1 MSYILGI
8 DVGAARTS
16 AAVARPGSDDVEP
29 VDLGDGGCG
38 VASVLH
44 LGADGSLDVGAAAE
58 RWADGEPERVVRG
71 FPGRIGDDVAM
82 LLAGEPWAPEELTAW
97 LVRWVVDRVAEHE
110 DGPAAGIAVTRPA
123 TWDDDRIEL
132 LACALAEQD
141 LDVTFLTTTRAAEWH
156 SPAPDDAAPVASAA
170 AGGAALALL
179 AGDVEAER
187 TDDVA
192 ARMAALARFPGIP
205 EARTGSDPDDGPSAD
220 VPAPRTHHSGSWST
234 EGSSGQGEGA
244 DVEPRSGRRR
254 AQADT
259 PASPAEGSGGQPAV
273 APAGSSGVV
282 EGSGAHTAIA
292 SSTSTAEEEP
302 LPAGSAAVERSE
314 ADPVGA
320 GTYHADGSTAV
331 DDARAADDLL
341 AALGGFTGTLG
352 ATNTAGLLSGYTPPS
367 GLALSATGSRATAL
381 IVETDEPL
389 AVPLQRNGSGRWVT
403 VSDDEEADEREPD
416 AAPAPAVERVRSPAA
431 LVSIGGAAAAV
442 AVVSTLFLWPAPRTT
457 NSAISRPAPLVP
469 AMTAPAEPTAEL
481 TPTPT
486 LTTTHRPRPAP
497 LRPRRVAVPSPSVVE
512 TTPTPTESVDP
523 SASETISTPPSESE
537 STAPPSTTTTT
548 KKPEDD

>member
-1 MSYILGI
+1 MSYVLGI

-16 AAVARPGSDDVEP
+16 AAVARPGSDNVEP

-71 FPGRIGDDVAM
+71 FPGRIGDDVPM

-97 LVRWVVDRVAEHE
+97 LVRWVVDRVAERE

-132 LACALAEQD
+132 LAGALAEQD
-141 LDVTFLTTTRAAEWH
+141 LDVTFLTTARAAEWH
-156 SPAPDDAAPVASAA
+156 TPAPDDAAPVASAA

-192 ARMAALARFPGIP
+192 AQLAALARFPGIP
-205 EARTGSDPDDGPSAD
+205 AARTGGDPDDGPSAD
-220 VPAPRTHHSGSWST
+220 VPAPRTPDSGDRP
-234 EGSSGQGEGA
+234 A
-244 DVEPRSGRRR
+244 DDTPPADRPW
-254 AQADT
+254 AQAD
-259 PASPAEGSGGQPAV
+259 
-273 APAGSSGVV
+273 AGERRV
-282 EGSGAHTAIA
+282 EGSGAHEAPVEGSGGHAVGDARTRGHDG
-292 SSTSTAEEEP
+292 STETSGAR
-302 LPAGSAAVERSE
+302 AALNRTE
-314 ADPVGA
+314 ADPV
-320 GTYHADGSTAV
+320 V
-331 DDARAADDLL
+331 DDAGAADDLL

-389 AVPLQRNGSGRWVT
+389 ALPAQRNGSGRWVA

-469 AMTAPAEPTAEL
+469 AVTAPAEPTVEL

-486 LTTTHRPRPAP
+486 LTTSHRPRPAP
-497 LRPRRVAVPSPSVVE
+497 PRTRRAAVPPVVE
-512 TTPTPTESVDP
+512 TTTAGPSVSTEPTTPTGSA
-523 SASETISTPPSESE
+523 SASEPPGSE
-537 STAPPSTTTTT
+537 STTPTTTSTT
-548 KKPEDD
+548 KREDD

>member
-1 MSYILGI
+1 MSYVLGV

-71 FPGRIGDDVAM
+71 FPGRIGDDVPM

-97 LVRWVVDRVAEHE
+97 LVRWVVDRVAERE
-110 DGPAAGIAVTRPA
+110 DGPAAGIAVTRPT

-132 LACALAEQD
+132 LAGALAEQD
-141 LDVTFLTTTRAAEWH
+141 LDVTFLTTARAAEWH
-156 SPAPDDAAPVASAA
+156 TPAPDDAAPVASAA
-170 AGGAALALL
+170 AGGAARALL

-192 ARMAALARFPGIP
+192 AHMAALARFPGMP
-205 EARTGSDPDDGPSAD
+205 AARTDSDPDDGPSAD
-220 VPAPRTHHSGSWST
+220 VPAPRTHDSGDRPV
-234 EGSSGQGEGA
+234 GPA
-244 DVEPRSGRRR
+244 DDTPPADRPW
-254 AQADT
+254 AQAD
-259 PASPAEGSGGQPAV
+259 
-273 APAGSSGVV
+273 AGERRV
-282 EGSGAHTAIA
+282 EGSGAHEAPVEGSGGHAVGDARTRGHD
-292 SSTSTAEEEP
+292 
-302 LPAGSAAVERSE
+302 GSAEVSGAHATLSRTE
-314 ADPVGA
+314 ADPA
-320 GTYHADGSTAV
+320 
-331 DDARAADDLL
+331 DDAGADDDLL

-367 GLALSATGSRATAL
+367 GLGLSATGSRATAL

-389 AVPLQRNGSGRWVT
+389 ALPVQRNGSGRWVA

-469 AMTAPAEPTAEL
+469 AVTAPAEPTAEL

-497 LRPRRVAVPSPSVVE
+497 PRTRRAAVPPVVE
-512 TTPTPTESVDP
+512 TTTP
-523 SASETISTPPSESE
+523 AR
-537 STAPPSTTTTT
+537 A
-548 KKPEDD
+548 

>member
-1 MSYILGI
+1 MSYVLGI

-71 FPGRIGDDVAM
+71 FPGRIGDDVPM

-97 LVRWVVDRVAEHE
+97 LVRWVVDRVAERE

-132 LACALAEQD
+132 LAGALAEQD
-141 LDVTFLTTTRAAEWH
+141 LNVTFLTTARAAEWH
-156 SPAPDDAAPVASAA
+156 PGGSGSGGSAQIASDAAY
-170 AGGAALALL
+170 GAALALL

-187 TDDVA
+187 TDDVG
-192 ARMAALARFPGIP
+192 ARVAALAPFPGLP
-205 EARTGSDPDDGPSAD
+205 VDTTGDGPDDGSPAEVPS
-220 VPAPRTHHSGSWST
+220 PRSHHSGSWSAG
-234 EGSSGQGEGA
+234 GSGLTDGEGGA
-244 DVEPRSGRRR
+244 DRPRGDSGGGGRR
-254 AQADT
+254 
-259 PASPAEGSGGQPAV
+259 SE
-273 APAGSSGVV
+273 
-282 EGSGAHTAIA
+282 ESGAHVHRAEDSGA
-292 SSTSTAEEEP
+292 HATAESQVEESG
-302 LPAGSAAVERSE
+302 AHKGGDRRAERPE
-314 ADPVGA
+314 ADPSAPDPDDGDGA
-320 GTYHADGSTAV
+320 HRADSWTGDGRGES
-331 DDARAADDLL
+331 DDLL

-389 AVPLQRNGSGRWVT
+389 ALPAQRNGSGRWVA

-469 AMTAPAEPTAEL
+469 AVTAPAEPTAEL

-486 LTTTHRPRPAP
+486 PTTTHRPRPAP
-497 LRPRRVAVPSPSVVE
+497 PRTRRAAVPPVVE
-512 TTPTPTESVDP
+512 TTPGPTVSTEPTTPTGSA
-523 SASETISTPPSESE
+523 SASEPPASE
-537 STAPPSTTTTT
+537 STTPTTSTT
-548 KKPEDD
+548 KREDD

>member
-1 MSYILGI
+1 M
-8 DVGAARTS
+8 
-16 AAVARPGSDDVEP
+16 
-29 VDLGDGGCG
+29 
-38 VASVLH
+38 
-44 LGADGSLDVGAAAE
+44 
-58 RWADGEPERVVRG
+58 
-71 FPGRIGDDVAM
+71 
-82 LLAGEPWAPEELTAW
+82 
-97 LVRWVVDRVAEHE
+97 
-110 DGPAAGIAVTRPA
+110 
-123 TWDDDRIEL
+123 
-132 LACALAEQD
+132 
-141 LDVTFLTTTRAAEWH
+141 
-156 SPAPDDAAPVASAA
+156 PAPTAP
-170 AGGAALALL
+170 
-179 AGDVEAER
+179 
-187 TDDVA
+187 
-192 ARMAALARFPGIP
+192 
-205 EARTGSDPDDGPSAD
+205 TGRP
-220 VPAPRTHHSGSWST
+220 T
-234 EGSSGQGEGA
+234 
-244 DVEPRSGRRR
+244 
-254 AQADT
+254 
-259 PASPAEGSGGQPAV
+259 
-273 APAGSSGVV
+273 
-282 EGSGAHTAIA
+282 
-292 SSTSTAEEEP
+292 
-302 LPAGSAAVERSE
+302 
-314 ADPVGA
+314 
-320 GTYHADGSTAV
+320 V

-416 AAPAPAVERVRSPAA
+416 AAPAPAVEPVRSPAA
-431 LVSIGGAAAAV
+431 LVSIGGVAAAV

-469 AMTAPAEPTAEL
+469 AMTAPAGPTAEL